1 MKENI
6 EWIRSWC
13 EDTDNKNLPR
23 ALLIGD
29 SINEGYQGKVREAL
43 KDICCVD
50 YISTSYSVNTNLYE
64 RLLLC
69 FENDSEYDII
79 HFNNGLHGEDIPVG
93 VYKAKIKSLLKKF
106 KCRNMIIATSTRVYN
121 TGNETIDE
129 KWEKRLEKLNIAV
142 KEIAE
147 AEGYLLNDL
156 YEVSRNI
163 SSSQRHEDGTHYS
176 DEGYD
181 VFARQVTRVIQE
193 ALNNI

>member
-1 MKENI
+1 
-6 EWIRSWC
+6 
-13 EDTDNKNLPR
+13 
-23 ALLIGD
+23 
-29 SINEGYQGKVREAL
+29 
-43 KDICCVD
+43 
-50 YISTSYSVNTNLYE
+50 
-64 RLLLC
+64 
-69 FENDSEYDII
+69 
-79 HFNNGLHGEDIPVG
+79 
-93 VYKAKIKSLLKKF
+93 
-106 KCRNMIIATSTRVYN
+106 MIIATSTRVYN

-129 KWEKRLEKLNIAV
+129 KWEKGLEKLNIAV

-147 AEGYLLNDL
+147 AEGYLLDDL